1 MNYESNR
8 IRFEK
13 KGSGLVEKGSI
24 NSKDNLLLLDNNIV
38 KREILTPDDALKS
51 EVVSPTIKKKMSE
64 GELLPAVPHP
74 TLKQSFKLNR
84 TNTVLS
90 GQNQEVDKEESKLKI
105 SIDKFLE
112 NNLYVIFMTLVTI
125 YALFGTDISVAFLSQ
140 ELDSTFDYVTT
151 VAFLL
156 FLIELVLSCY
166 AKKDYIFSFFFWLDF
181 VSTISLIMEID
192 FIFSPLLN
200 QLG

>member
-192 FIFSPLLN
+192 FIL
-200 QLG
+200 